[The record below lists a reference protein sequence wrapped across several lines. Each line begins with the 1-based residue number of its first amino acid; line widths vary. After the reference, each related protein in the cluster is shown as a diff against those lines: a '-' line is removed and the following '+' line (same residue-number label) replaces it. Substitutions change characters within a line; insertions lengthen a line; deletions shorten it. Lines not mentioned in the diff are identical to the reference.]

1 MSLIKERY
9 HQCDICG
16 AKISDEQTRYSFLE
30 TYTEEYE
37 TLLGFRFLGEKAYT
51 LDMCPSCMG
60 AFKSFVRDRQ
70 KKTQVKSE

>member
-16 AKISDEQTRYSFLE
+16 QKIGDDETRYSFIE
-30 TYTEEYE
+30 TETDEYE

-51 LDMCPSCMG
+51 LDMCPKCMV
-60 AFKSFVRDRQ
+60 AFRSFVRNQ
-70 KKTQVKSE
+70 KEKDADK